1 MRSIGVLIVR
11 LVVGG
16 LLLGHGAQKLFG
28 AFGGGGLEGT
38 TGWLESMRLR
48 PASLWA
54 RAAGGSELFGGLL
67 TMLGFLNPIGPILA
81 MGSMAMAWAKVHLGK
96 PVWVTEG
103 GAELPLTNMAV
114 LSALTLAGP
123 GKLSIDGLFG
133 IRLPRWIGA
142 TALAGVFAALWWGA
156 RDELEQGA
164 EALAQ
169 RSRELV
175 GVMDIPTSESTF
187 SEETPGAAG
196 LDASMAGTAMGSGST
211 LGSETPDEF

>member
-28 AFGGGGLEGT
+28 AFGGRGIEGT
-38 TGWLESMRLR
+38 EGWIASMRLQ
-48 PASLWA
+48 PAPFWA
-54 RAAGGSELFGGLL
+54 RVAGGSEFFGGLL
-67 TMLGFLNPIGPILA
+67 TMLGFLNPIGPIMA
-81 MGSMAMAWAKVHLGK
+81 IGTMAMAWAKVHLGK

-103 GAELPLTNMAV
+103 GAELPLTNLAV

-123 GKLSIDGLFG
+123 GKLSVDGLLG

-142 TALAGVFAALWWGA
+142 TALAGVFAGLWLGA
-156 RDELEQGA
+156 REELEQGA
-164 EALAQ
+164 QALADK
-169 RSRELV
+169 SRELV
-175 GVMDIPTSESTF
+175 GVMDIPAAESTF
-187 SEETPGAAG
+187 TQPATEGVVDGS
-196 LDASMAGTAMGSGST
+196 LAGTSMGSGSA